1 LQTLVRAAIRPDE
14 QIHFGGHGKP
24 IQSTG
29 GEGTCRDDHAPAGM
43 VFDIAGRVDAK
54 HSQSISINMAKVKS
68 FGERIAD
75 ALVED
80 GLLTT
85 KQIEELLEQQK
96 KEGAR
101 LIKLIIDKAY
111 VSDQDLAVSM
121 GRVLNVPPVNLAR
134 IAIPP
139 EIFELLPR
147 DTAYNHKVIP
157 VSRLENKL
165 FLAMADPLNVL
176 ALDDV
181 KRLTRLEITPLIAS
195 EKAILEK
202 LNAIDASKSS
212 SMEDIIED
220 AAKQREADEEA
231 GTIENI
237 REAVED
243 VNLDRLAASTEEAP
257 VIKLANLIV
266 LQAIKDRASDI
277 HLEPFEKTVRLRYR
291 VDGVLIDATP
301 PPKQMQLALASR
313 FKIMSN
319 LDIAERRL
327 PQDGRMRVK
336 VSGRDFDLRVSVLP
350 TVHGE
355 KIVLR
360 VLDKTNLSASVD
372 KLGLDPETFKQFRNA
387 IDAPHGLI
395 LVTGPTGSGKTTTLY
410 SALNELNNPIYNI
423 VTVEDPVEFQI
434 AGINQVPTKKEIG
447 LTFAS
452 ALRSI
457 LRQDP
462 DIIMIGEIRDT
473 ETAEIAIEAALT
485 GHQVLSTM
493 HCNDAPG
500 AIARLDDMG
509 IAPFLISSSVILSCA
524 QRLIRRICSHCKE
537 PVTYPPKMFEDLGI
551 DPAMFAGMQ
560 LFRGHGCERCKNSG
574 YAGRMAIIEAM
585 TMSDQIRK
593 LIIARANTREL
604 AKVAISQGMR
614 TLRMAALDRAR
625 DGVSTLE
632 QVLVMT
638 SSH

>member
-1 LQTLVRAAIRPDE
+1 
-14 QIHFGGHGKP
+14 
-24 IQSTG
+24 
-29 GEGTCRDDHAPAGM
+29 
-43 VFDIAGRVDAK
+43 
-54 HSQSISINMAKVKS
+54 MAKIKS
-68 FGERIAD
+68 FAERIAD
-75 ALVED
+75 VLVED
-80 GLLTT
+80 GLLSAN
-85 KQIEELLEQQK
+85 QIEELLERQK

-101 LIKLIIDKAY
+101 LVKLLVDKDKQY
-111 VSDQDLAVSM
+111 VSPDDLAVSM
-121 GRVLNVPPVNLAR
+121 GRVLGVSPINLTRINIAPEVVELVPR
-134 IAIPP
+134 
-139 EIFELLPR
+139 E
-147 DTAYNHKVIP
+147 TAHNHKVVP
-157 VSRLENKL
+157 VSRLDNRL
-165 FLAMADPLNVL
+165 YLAMADPLNVM

-181 KRLTRLEITPLIAS
+181 KRVTKLEIFPLIAS
-195 EKAILEK
+195 EKAITDK
-202 LNAIDASKSS
+202 LNAIDAAKTG

-220 AAKQREADEEA
+220 AKKRSDAEAGEGDTIESVREAMDE
-231 GTIENI
+231 
-237 REAVED
+237 
-243 VNLDRLAASTEEAP
+243 VNLDQLAASSEEAP

-277 HLEPFEKTVRLRYR
+277 HLEPFEKVMRLRYR
-291 VDGVLIDATP
+291 IDGVLLDATP

-336 VSGRDFDLRVSVLP
+336 VSGRYFDLRVSVLP

-360 VLDKTNLSASVD
+360 VLDKSNLSASLD
-372 KLGLDPETFKQFRNA
+372 KLGLDEGTFRQFKSA

-410 SALNELNNPIYNI
+410 SALNELNNPQWNI
-423 VTVEDPVEFQI
+423 ITVEDPVEFQI
-434 AGINQVPTKKEIG
+434 PGINQVPTKKDIG
-447 LTFAS
+447 LSFAN

-524 QRLIRRICSHCKE
+524 QRLMRRICSHCKE
-537 PVTYPPKMFEDLGI
+537 PVTYPAKMYEDLGI
-551 DPAMFAGMQ
+551 DPVVFDGVQ
-560 LFRGHGCERCKNSG
+560 LFRGRGCDRCKNSG
-574 YAGRMAIIEAM
+574 YVGRMAIIEAM
-585 TMSDQIRK
+585 TITDQIRK
-593 LIIARANTREL
+593 LIISRASTHEMAKL
-604 AKVAISQGMR
+604 AVNQGMH
-614 TLRMAALDRAR
+614 TLRMVALDRAR
-625 DGVSTLE
+625 EGISTLE
-632 QVLVMT
+632 QVMVGT
-638 SSH
+638 SAY

>member
-1 LQTLVRAAIRPDE
+1 
-14 QIHFGGHGKP
+14 
-24 IQSTG
+24 
-29 GEGTCRDDHAPAGM
+29 
-43 VFDIAGRVDAK
+43 
-54 HSQSISINMAKVKS
+54 
-68 FGERIAD
+68 
-75 ALVED
+75 VEA
-80 GLLTT
+80 
-85 KQIEELLEQQK
+85 LLEEQK
-96 KEGAR
+96 RGGTR
-101 LIKLIIDKAY
+101 LVKLIVEKSY
-111 VSDQDLAVSM
+111 VSEQDLTVSM
-121 GRVLNVPPVNLAR
+121 GRVLNVPSVNLGR
-134 IAIPP
+134 LTIPA
-139 EIFELLPR
+139 EISDLLPR
-147 DTAYNHKVIP
+147 DAAHNYKVVPI
-157 VSRLENKL
+157 SRLENKL

-181 KRLTRLEITPLIAS
+181 KRLTRLEIAPLIAS
-195 EKAILEK
+195 EKAILDK
-202 LNAIDASKSS
+202 LTAIDSAKGG
-212 SMEDIIED
+212 SMEDIIQD
-220 AAKQREADEEA
+220 AEKQRENEEDA
-231 GTIENI
+231 S
-237 REAVED
+237 VETVTETLEE
-243 VNLDRLAASTEEAP
+243 VNLDQLAASSGEAP

-266 LQAIKDRASDI
+266 VQAIKDHASDV
-277 HLEPFEKTVRLRYR
+277 HLEPFEKTMRLRYR

-301 PPKQMQLALASR
+301 PPKQLQLALASR
-313 FKIMSN
+313 FKIMSS

-336 VSGRDFDLRVSVLP
+336 VSGKDFDLRVSVLP

-360 VLDKTNLSASVD
+360 VLDKTNLSASID
-372 KLGLDPETFKQFRNA
+372 KLGLDVDTFKQVKAA

-434 AGINQVPTKKEIG
+434 PGINQVPTKKDIG
-447 LTFAS
+447 LTFAN

-524 QRLIRRICSHCKE
+524 QRLIRRICPHCKE
-537 PVTYPPKMFEDLGI
+537 PVTYPAKMFEDLGL
-551 DPAMFAGMQ
+551 DPASLNGAQ
-560 LFRGHGCERCKNSG
+560 LYRGRGCERCKNSG
-574 YAGRMAIIEAM
+574 YSGRMAVIEAM
-585 TMSDQIRK
+585 TISDPIRK

-604 AKVAISQGMR
+604 GKVAVTEGMR
-614 TLRMAALDRAR
+614 TLRMVALDRAR
-625 DGVSTLE
+625 EGVSTLE
-632 QVLVMT
+632 QVMVMT
-638 SSH
+638 SAH

>member
-1 LQTLVRAAIRPDE
+1 
-14 QIHFGGHGKP
+14 
-24 IQSTG
+24 
-29 GEGTCRDDHAPAGM
+29 
-43 VFDIAGRVDAK
+43 
-54 HSQSISINMAKVKS
+54 MAKVKS
-68 FGERIAD
+68 FAERIAD

-80 GLLTT
+80 GLLSAG
-85 KQIEELLEQQK
+85 QIEELLERQK

-101 LIKLIIDKAY
+101 LVKLLVDKDKQY
-111 VSDQDLAVSM
+111 VSDVDLAVCM
-121 GRVLNVPPVNLAR
+121 GRVLNVPPINLTRVN
-134 IAIPP
+134 IPS
-139 EIFELLPR
+139 EVVELVPR
-147 DTAYNHKVIP
+147 DMAHNHKVVP
-157 VSRLENKL
+157 VARLENKL

-181 KRLTRLEITPLIAS
+181 KRTTKLEIAPMIAS
-195 EKAILEK
+195 EKAITEK
-202 LNAIDASKSS
+202 LNAIDAAKGG
-212 SMEDIIED
+212 SMEDIIQD
-220 AAKQREADEEA
+220 AQKRSDAEA
-231 GTIENI
+231 GEDIESVK
-237 REAVED
+237 ESMEE
-243 VNLDRLAASTEEAP
+243 VNLDQLAASSEEAP

-277 HLEPFEKTVRLRYR
+277 HLEPFEKQMRLRYR
-291 VDGVLIDATP
+291 IDGVLLDATP
-301 PPKQMQLALASR
+301 PPKQMQLALISR

-336 VSGRDFDLRVSVLP
+336 VSGKDYDLRVSILP

-360 VLDKTNLSASVD
+360 VLDKSNLSASLD
-372 KLGLDPETFKQFRNA
+372 KLGLDEGTFKQFKTA

-410 SALNELNNPIYNI
+410 SALNELNSPTWNI

-434 AGINQVPTKKEIG
+434 PGINQVPTKKDIG
-447 LTFAS
+447 LSFAN

-524 QRLIRRICSHCKE
+524 QRLMRRICSHCKE
-537 PVTYPPKMFEDLGI
+537 PVTYPVKMFEDLGI
-551 DPAMFAGMQ
+551 DPVVFDGVQ
-560 LFRGHGCERCKNSG
+560 LFRGRGCERCKMSG
-574 YAGRMAIIEAM
+574 YVGRMAIIEAM
-585 TMSDQIRK
+585 TISDQIRK
-593 LIIARANTREL
+593 LVIARASTREMAKL
-604 AKVAISQGMR
+604 AVNQGMR
-614 TLRMAALDRAR
+614 TLRMVALDRAR
-625 DGVSTLE
+625 DGMSTLE
-632 QVLVMT
+632 QVLVTT
-638 SSH
+638 SQY

>member
-1 LQTLVRAAIRPDE
+1 
-14 QIHFGGHGKP
+14 
-24 IQSTG
+24 
-29 GEGTCRDDHAPAGM
+29 
-43 VFDIAGRVDAK
+43 
-54 HSQSISINMAKVKS
+54 MAKVKS
-68 FGERIAD
+68 FAERIAD

-80 GLLTT
+80 GLLSAG
-85 KQIEELLEQQK
+85 QIEELLERQK

-101 LIKLIIDKAY
+101 LVKLLVDKDKQY
-111 VSDQDLAVSM
+111 VSDQDLAVCM
-121 GRVLNVPPVNLAR
+121 GRVLNVPPIN
-134 IAIPP
+134 
-139 EIFELLPR
+139 LPR
-147 DTAYNHKVIP
+147 VSINAEVVELVPRDMAHNHKVVP
-157 VSRLENKL
+157 VARLEGKL

-181 KRLTRLEITPLIAS
+181 KRTTKLEISVLIAS
-195 EKAILEK
+195 EKAIMDK
-202 LNAIDASKSS
+202 LNAIDASKSG
-212 SMEDIIED
+212 SMEDIIQD
-220 AAKQREADEEA
+220 AQKRSDAEGGDDIESVKES
-231 GTIENI
+231 IEN
-237 REAVED
+237 
-243 VNLDRLAASTEEAP
+243 VNLDALAASSEEAP

-277 HLEPFEKTVRLRYR
+277 HLEPFEKTIRLRYR
-291 VDGVLIDATP
+291 IDGVLIDATP
-301 PPKQMQLALASR
+301 PPKQMQLALVSR

-336 VSGRDFDLRVSVLP
+336 VSGKDFDLRVSILP

-360 VLDKTNLSASVD
+360 VLDKSNLSASLD
-372 KLGLDPETFKQFRNA
+372 KLGLDESTFKQFKSA

-410 SALNELNNPIYNI
+410 SALNELNSPMWNI

-434 AGINQVPTKKEIG
+434 PGINQVPTKKDIG
-447 LTFAS
+447 LSFAN

-524 QRLIRRICSHCKE
+524 QRLMRRICSHCKE
-537 PVTYPPKMFEDLGI
+537 PVTYPVKMYEDLGI
-551 DPAMFAGMQ
+551 DPVTFDGVQ
-560 LFRGHGCERCKNSG
+560 LFRGRGCDRCKQSG
-574 YAGRMAIIEAM
+574 YVGRMAIIEAM
-585 TMSDQIRK
+585 TITDQIRK
-593 LIIARANTREL
+593 LIIARSSTREMAKL
-604 AKVAISQGMR
+604 AVNQGMR
-614 TLRMAALDRAR
+614 TLRMVALDRAR
-625 DGVSTLE
+625 DGISTLE
-632 QVLVMT
+632 QVLVTT
-638 SSH
+638 SAY